1 MITTLLAIKK
11 WWHARQ
17 RKIDLEILWTV
28 CLDMTEGD
36 VEAAKDAFAMHC
48 LNDPAWQ
55 DLGINGIVELIENL
69 NTKALP
75 VEARRTIYSEHNDP
89 RLEPD
94 YQPPPRTRSRRG
106 ADARSDSA

>member
-17 RKIDLEILWTV
+17 RKIDLQCLWMV

-55 DLGINGIVELIENL
+55 DLGINGIVEFIENL
-69 NTKALP
+69 DSCASSRSASSRKDLREAKDLP
-75 VEARRTIYSEHNDP
+75 VASRRTIYSEHN
-89 RLEPD
+89 
-94 YQPPPRTRSRRG
+94 
-106 ADARSDSA
+106 